1 MPRCNTRSGPVAC
14 MEMRQTGLNPTTPMR
29 SLRIF
34 STTPVVPKYKMTA
47 HALDPSL
54 YALSPEEAA
63 FFKAATGIDD
73 DAVLKAHILMVQEK
87 AYKVAPYPCIYGF
100 AFLKM
105 GITQNIVYES
115 ILKIGR
121 ERKDAIFLDI
131 GCCFSVDSRKAAA
144 DGFPACNIVASDL
157 KQEFLELSHVLFN
170 TSKDTYPGHFVA
182 GDIFDPVVL
191 SVAPP
196 SRGVPHSP
204 RPDLSALTSLNP
216 LRGYCSVINASTF
229 FHLFAEEKQ
238 LHVARALAG
247 LLSSEPGS
255 LTCGMHVGREEA
267 GILPASVFGSNVD
280 MFCHSP
286 QSWKAMWDG
295 VFTKGEVKVEASLSA
310 TEPNT
315 NRQIHILTWSVT
327 RL

>member
-1 MPRCNTRSGPVAC
+1 MASPDGSQSPPVPLGDRVVHY
-14 MEMRQTGLNPTTPMR
+14 ETYTP
-29 SLRIF
+29 
-34 STTPVVPKYKMTA
+34 
-47 HALDPSL
+47 LDPSL
-54 YALSPEEAA
+54 YALSPSEAA

-73 DAVLKAHILMVQEK
+73 DAALKAHIITVQDK
-87 AYKVAPYPCIYGF
+87 AYKACSIPYRLHP
-100 AFLKM
+100 M
-105 GITQNIVYES
+105 GIIRNPAYED

-121 ERKDAIFLDI
+121 EREDAILLDI

-157 KQEFLELSHVLFN
+157 KQEFLALSNALFN

-191 SVAPP
+191 SVALP
-196 SRGVPHSP
+196 SRGVLPSP

-216 LRGYCSVINASTF
+216 LCGRCSVINASAF
-229 FHLFAEEKQ
+229 FHLFTEEKQ

-255 LTCGMHVGREEA
+255 LICGTHLGLQEP
-267 GILPASVFGSNVD
+267 GTWTDNVLGGKFD
-280 MFCHSP
+280 IFCHSP
-286 QSWKAMWDG
+286 KSWEAMWDG
-295 VFTKGEVKVEASLSA
+295 VFTMGEVKVEAILQ
-310 TEPNT
+310 TIEFM
-315 NRQIHILTWSVT
+315 NREIHMLTWSVT